1 MQSNRLN
8 VFVSVVIFCFSLHT
22 EVFGM
27 KKESFV
33 EIKYGTVLRD
43 PIDYRTHT
51 FGISVLFPYSNDS
64 TLFSGVGISNNSG
77 ISFAEVTFYVGKS
90 VPISDNIGIFPFISF
105 GDWHIP
111 PVFTTFVIP
120 YATFHFGVN
129 FEFNF
134 GIGFLGVISFEQ
146 LITLSEPHY
155 IPPSLKIGIKF

>member
-1 MQSNRLN
+1 MRSNRIYWLIIIL
-8 VFVSVVIFCFSLHT
+8 FISLST
-22 EVFGM
+22 EGSGSD
-27 KKESFV
+27 KESFV

-43 PIDYRTHT
+43 PINYRTHT
-51 FGISVLFPYSNDS
+51 FGFSVLFPYSNDS

-90 VPISDNIGIFPFISF
+90 VPISDNIGIFPFIGF

-120 YATFHFGVN
+120 YATVHFGVN
-129 FEFNF
+129 FEFKS

-146 LITLSEPHY
+146 LVTLSEPHY
-155 IPPSLKIGIKF
+155 IHPSLKIGIKF